1 MQNNIPSE
9 NPSNPIETRVTGL
22 LPVFLMALS
31 LVIWFSFQLV
41 QTIKT
46 RDALINAITGQ
57 EPQIQAAN
65 KIKATLSAVATGT
78 KQLANQGNP
87 NAAQIV
93 NALAQRGINIADP
106 NVSQQPGK

>member
-9 NPSNPIETRVTGL
+9 NPSNNSETCAKGL

-31 LVIWFSFQLV
+31 LVIWFSFQMV

-46 RDALINAITGQ
+46 RDGLINAITNQ

-106 NVSQQPGK
+106 NVSQQPSK

>member
-1 MQNNIPSE
+1 MQNNISSE
-9 NPSNPIETRVTGL
+9 NPSNPFETHVTGL
-22 LPVFLMALS
+22 VPIFLLALS
-31 LVIWFSFQLV
+31 LVIWFSFQMV

-46 RDALINAITGQ
+46 RDGLINAINNQ

-78 KQLANQGNP
+78 KQLANQGNS

-106 NVSQQPGK
+106 NASQQLGK